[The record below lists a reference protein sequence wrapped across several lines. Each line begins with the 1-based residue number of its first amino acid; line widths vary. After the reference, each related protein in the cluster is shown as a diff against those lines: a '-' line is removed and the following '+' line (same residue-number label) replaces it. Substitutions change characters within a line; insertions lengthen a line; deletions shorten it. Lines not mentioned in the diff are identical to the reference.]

1 MSVKTTVEKQSTST
15 TIVGCCQSSST
26 TPENS
31 IVDYIEEDF
40 EVSNNNTLSHASNEN
55 ETKNGGKVA
64 VNIIGKQKG
73 INFTLPKRPKVDM
86 EFQNVKYAVK
96 QFSFK
101 QRQFGEHFAAYFQFF
116 FLFPVISIIG
126 SYLKR

>member
-1 MSVKTTVEKQSTST
+1 MSVKTTDEKPSTST
-15 TIVGCCQSSST
+15 AIVGCCQSSST

-31 IVDYIEEDF
+31 IVDYIEEDLGA
-40 EVSNNNTLSHASNEN
+40 SNNNTLSHASKEN
-55 ETKNGGKVA
+55 ETKNGEKIA

-73 INFTLPKRPKVDM
+73 INFTFPKRPKVDI
-86 EFQNVKYAVK
+86 EFQNVNYAVK

-116 FLFPVISIIG
+116 FCFQ
-126 SYLKR
+126 